1 MSTGNF
7 NLTWVRRVIPNLC
20 KRGARGRTLL
30 VASVGRGAVYRVRE
44 VPFRGWCA
52 ERHEEGSNCVVGC
65 KVFAKQAD
73 AQQWCRE
80 DAFVFLLERSNFYA
94 LMEGGD
100 E

>member
-1 MSTGNF
+1 MSAF

-20 KRGARGRTLL
+20 KKGARGRTLL
-30 VASVGRGAVYRVRE
+30 VADVGRGAKYRVRE

-52 ERHEEGSNCVVGC
+52 ERHEEGSNRVVGC

-80 DAFVFLLERSNFYA
+80 DAYVFLLERSNFYA
-94 LMEGGD
+94 LMEGED
-100 E
+100 A